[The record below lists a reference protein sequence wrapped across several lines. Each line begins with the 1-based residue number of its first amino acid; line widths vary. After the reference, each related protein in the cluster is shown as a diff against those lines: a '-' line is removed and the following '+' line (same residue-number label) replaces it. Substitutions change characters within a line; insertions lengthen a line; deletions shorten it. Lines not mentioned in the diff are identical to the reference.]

1 MKHEDIRFRTRRIK
15 AIETTEQDNGE
26 IQKIYQGTFDLSYI
40 YLTKRS
46 LKNYQKNINGT
57 MKSIL

>member
-1 MKHEDIRFRTRRIK
+1 MKHEDIRFRTRRTK
-15 AIETTEQDNGE
+15 ATETTEQDNGE

-46 LKNYQKNINGT
+46 LKNYQKDINGT

>member
-15 AIETTEQDNGE
+15 ATETTEQDNGE

>member
-1 MKHEDIRFRTRRIK
+1 MKHEDIRFRTRRTK
-15 AIETTEQDNGE
+15 ATETTEQDNGE